1 MIKGHGIFKKEML
14 NWRLDE
20 AMDRLNV
27 VETDIYRKVETE
39 IKEILTKYPGKYLM
53 FKILKEYL
61 IISN

>member
-1 MIKGHGIFKKEML
+1 ML